1 MKPTIIKF
9 IMVPFCNIHFLLI
22 RLKVKFMRLAQVEQ
36 QDGSVNFNN
45 PQLACNHFG
54 LLIIF
59 LVLEDHSM
67 PC

>member
-1 MKPTIIKF
+1 MKPTVIKF
-9 IMVPFCNIHFLLI
+9 IMVPFHKDHLLLI
-22 RLKVKFMRLAQVEQ
+22 RLQVKFLRLAQVEQ
-36 QDGSVNFNN
+36 RNGTLNLHN
-45 PQLACNHFG
+45 PQLAWNHFG